1 VPLLRGRV
9 LEERD
14 GPDAAPVAV
23 VNQAFVERYLRTGGS
38 DGAAAAP
45 LSARVAIAGQERA
58 IVGVVGDVLQD
69 PSGLGGDGPL
79 GTVPVVYLASSQV
92 EDEIF
97 VLVHTWF
104 QPSWIVRSSLP
115 VEQTTAALREA
126 LRATDPGLP
135 FARFRELGAVEAVA
149 LAYQRFLMTL
159 VVVLAAVA
167 ALLAALGI
175 HGLVAHSVVER
186 TRELGIRLALGATQ
200 RQVLA
205 AVTAPGVVLAVAGVA
220 VGSAL
225 ALASARVLESFVW
238 GVSATDP
245 WVLAGAALAVV
256 AVAAGASLAPG
267 RRVLELDPA
276 RTLREE

>member
-1 VPLLRGRV
+1 
-9 LEERD
+9 
-14 GPDAAPVAV
+14 
-23 VNQAFVERYLRTGGS
+23 
-38 DGAAAAP
+38 
-45 LSARVAIAGQERA
+45 
-58 IVGVVGDVLQD
+58 
-69 PSGLGGDGPL
+69 
-79 GTVPVVYLASSQV
+79 VVYLASSQV
-92 EDEIF
+92 DDATF

-115 VEQTTAALREA
+115 LEQTTAALRES

-135 FARFRELGAVEAVA
+135 FARFRRLGAVEARA

-220 VGSAL
+220 IGTAL

-245 WVLAGAALAVV
+245 WVLAGAALAGV

>member
-1 VPLLRGRV
+1 VK
-9 LEERD
+9 
-14 GPDAAPVAV
+14 
-23 VNQAFVERYLRTGGS
+23 
-38 DGAAAAP
+38 
-45 LSARVAIAGQERA
+45 
-58 IVGVVGDVLQD
+58 
-69 PSGLGGDGPL
+69 
-79 GTVPVVYLASSQV
+79 
-92 EDEIF
+92 
-97 VLVHTWF
+97 
-104 QPSWIVRSSLP
+104 
-115 VEQTTAALREA
+115 
-126 LRATDPGLP
+126 
-135 FARFRELGAVEAVA
+135 
-149 LAYQRFLMTL
+149 RFLMTL
-159 VVVLAAVA
+159 VVAMAAVA

-205 AVTAPGVVLAVAGVA
+205 AVTGPGVVLAVAGVA
-220 VGSAL
+220 IGTAL